1 MEEITMI
8 IYVVLPVAFIAWLM
22 WDSKRWNMDDFE
34 KKVIYYYRNNFPVK
48 KICEITGRSYKAVQ
62 GKIDRLKKKGTL
74 KRWWEE

>member
-1 MEEITMI
+1 
-8 IYVVLPVAFIAWLM
+8 
-22 WDSKRWNMDDFE
+22 MDDFE

-48 KICEITGRSYKAVQ
+48 KICEITGRSYKSVQ